1 MERFIGGLIEHF
13 AGAFPVW
20 LAPVQVRVLPVSEH
34 QEEGAANIVE
44 RLRAEGLRA
53 ELDMRSDTLS
63 YRIRDGEL
71 QKVPYLLVV
80 GRREM
85 EAGTVAV
92 RARRAETKQVV
103 TRLDEFVERV
113 LEEVRSRAL
122 VP

>member
-1 MERFIGGLIEHF
+1 MERFVGGLIEHF
-13 AGAFPVW
+13 GGAFPVW
-20 LAPVQVRVLPVSEH
+20 LAPLQARVLPVSEH
-34 QEEGAANIVE
+34 QEEGAAKVVE

-80 GRREM
+80 GNREL

-103 TRLDEFVERV
+103 MPLDEFVEKVR
-113 LEEVRSRAL
+113 EEVRSRAL